1 MKEYILIIVGGTLG
15 ALLVIYFIMWL
26 FVFLR
31 VRGTFM
37 KLDLLVKRRLEL
49 SKVYIQMIYDSFLQE
64 QAALIAVNDINNK
77 LSGSVSDEEYF
88 DLNARLTD
96 EFRRIFASIPNY
108 PELRSKEN
116 FDSIHGELNELE
128 SKIDTSR
135 NVYND
140 RAKRFNFR
148 MSKFP
153 FKIFKAKEKSLYI
166 TKYDRFN
173 TN

>member
-1 MKEYILIIVGGTLG
+1 MKEYILIILGGTLG
-15 ALLVIYFIMWL
+15 TLLVIYFSMWL

-31 VRGTFM
+31 VRGSFK

-64 QAALIAVNDINNK
+64 QVALIAGNDINSK

-96 EFRRIFASIPNY
+96 EFRRIFASTPNY

-116 FDSIHGELNELE
+116 FDSIQGELNELE
-128 SKIDTSR
+128 NKIDTSR

-140 RAKRFNFR
+140 RAKRFNFI

-153 FKIFKAKEKSLYI
+153 FKIFKAKEKLLYI

-173 TN
+173 KK